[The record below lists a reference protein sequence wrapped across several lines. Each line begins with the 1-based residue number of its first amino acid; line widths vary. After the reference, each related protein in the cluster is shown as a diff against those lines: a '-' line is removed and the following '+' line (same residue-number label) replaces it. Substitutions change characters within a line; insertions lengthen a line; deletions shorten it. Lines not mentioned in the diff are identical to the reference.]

1 MPSLLS
7 FRYERRSVRSRG
19 RGESPA
25 AWRDPVAFENGT
37 RPDTRLSAPWSSRG
51 KNKGRES
58 TYTPYLHHYSAD
70 SNKRASIPLVD
81 KAESDRSAIQ
91 ESSVACGVA

>member
-51 KNKGRES
+51 KKQGPRIDVHAIFAPLFGRF
-58 TYTPYLHHYSAD
+58 
-70 SNKRASIPLVD
+70 
-81 KAESDRSAIQ
+81 
-91 ESSVACGVA
+91 